1 MKPTKKEPLNCAN
14 ETSPRVNFRIDCIVA
29 YFYIFGENSMRIVS
43 YLTVLALATAP
54 LAGCASSS
62 KEISAAYVS
71 PIMYQGYSCQ
81 QLAGEMQRISAR
93 VQQVSGTVD
102 GRASND
108 AAMMGI
114 GLILFWPSLFFI
126 KGDGP
131 EAQELARLKGEYDAV
146 NQAAIRQNCGTAQA
160 PAAMPVN
167 ATTPA
172 GSEGTAAKP

>member
-1 MKPTKKEPLNCAN
+1 MPLQLNESAKEEIQMKTV
-14 ETSPRVNFRIDCIVA
+14 SYMIVA
-29 YFYIFGENSMRIVS
+29 
-43 YLTVLALATAP
+43 ALVAAP

-71 PIMYQGYSCQ
+71 PITYQGYSCQ
-81 QLAGEMQRISAR
+81 QLAGELQRISGR

-102 GRASND
+102 GRANND

-146 NQAAIRQNCGTAQA
+146 NQAAIRQNCGMGQA
-160 PAAMPVN
+160 PAAPV
-167 ATTPA
+167 
-172 GSEGTAAKP
+172 TAAPIATGN

>member
-1 MKPTKKEPLNCAN
+1 M
-14 ETSPRVNFRIDCIVA
+14 RV
-29 YFYIFGENSMRIVS
+29 VS
-43 YLTVLALATAP
+43 YLTVIALAAAP

-102 GRASND
+102 GRANND

-146 NQAAIRQNCGTAQA
+146 NQAAIRQNCGTAQT
-160 PAAMPVN
+160 PAALPVN
-167 ATTPA
+167 APA
-172 GSEGTAAKP
+172 PAPVATEGAAPNR